1 MPLSECKEATPAWI
15 GNFWDIPI
23 LSVCLCIDHM
33 GHLHMCVHVCRHQRS
48 TSNVCWSSGA
58 IHVLYSDRVSHWP
71 EAHRRLGWLT
81 SSIRH
86 CLSLPP
92 QILQCKKAALVQ
104 QALYRLSCPPA
115 LPYLSLLFQ
124 RSWVQFP
131 ATTWWLTTICNKIW
145 RPLLECL
152 KAATVYLH
160 TLNQSI
166 NQSILKRKRK
176 GI

>member
-48 TSNVCWSSGA
+48 TSDVCNSSGN
-58 IHVLYSDRVSHWP
+58 IPVFFYSDRVSHWP

-81 SSIRH
+81 SSTRH

-92 QILQCKKAALVQ
+92 QILHCKKAALVQ
-104 QALYRLSCPPA
+104 HTLYRLSY
-115 LPYLSLLFQ
+115 LPSSGHFTLSLRFSACQLCFLCVLLRCSLTKGCICLPLIALFLFH
-124 RSWVQFP
+124 SHWFGMMN
-131 ATTWWLTTICNKIW
+131 L
-145 RPLLECL
+145 
-152 KAATVYLH
+152 
-160 TLNQSI
+160 
-166 NQSILKRKRK
+166 
-176 GI
+176 